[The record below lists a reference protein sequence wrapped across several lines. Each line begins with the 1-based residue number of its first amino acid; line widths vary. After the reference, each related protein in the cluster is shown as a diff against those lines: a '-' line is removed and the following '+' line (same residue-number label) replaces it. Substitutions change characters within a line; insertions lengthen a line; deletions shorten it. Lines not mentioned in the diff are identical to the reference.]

1 MPDETTDDQRWQR
14 VLVVVGIVVL
24 ALNLRPAAVSVGPV
38 LDELRDGLG
47 MSTLAASVLTTLPV
61 LSFATIGALAP
72 RLARGVGIHRLTLL
86 ALVAVTVGL
95 ATRAVVHQPIV
106 FLLLSFLSLSG
117 MAAANVLLPSL
128 VKAHFPDRIGQLT
141 AVYSTALAIGLTGA
155 SVLTVPI
162 AKIGGGDL
170 DWRRGLFVWAVLGAV
185 AVVPWL
191 GLVSRDQA
199 PTEAGTHLSM
209 AAIARTRL
217 GWVMAIFFGLQS
229 LQAYSVFGWLAQVYR
244 DAGFSATTA
253 GLLLGIVTG
262 ISIPGSTVIP
272 LLAARMPNQ
281 TAIVIALMVCYPIAY
296 VGLLVAPD
304 TVPWLWALVLGIGL
318 CTFPLILTQIGLRS
332 RTAEGTAALSGF
344 TQSIGYLI
352 AVVGPFGIGA
362 LYDATGGWTVPLLV
376 LLVLALPQLVVALVA
391 ARPAYVEDEL
401 PARR

>member
-191 GLVSRDQA
+191 GLVRRDQA